1 MTDLIQRPRRLRK
14 SPALRAMFE
23 ETTLSLNDLVLPI
36 FVEEEID
43 DYKAVEAMPGVM
55 RIPEKHLARE
65 IERIANAGI
74 RSVMTFGISHH
85 TDETGSD
92 AWREDGLVARMSRI
106 CKQTV
111 PEMIV
116 MSDTCFCEYT
126 SHGHCGV
133 LCEHGVD
140 NDATLENLGKQAVV
154 AAAAGADFI
163 APSAAMDGQVQ
174 AIRQALDA
182 AGFKDT
188 AIMSYST
195 KFASSFYGP
204 FREAAGSALKGDRKS
219 YQMNPMNRREAIRE
233 SLLDEAQGADC
244 LMVKPA
250 GAYLDIVR
258 ELRERTELP
267 IGAYQVSGEYAMIK
281 FAALAGAIDEEKV
294 VLESLGSIKRA
305 GADLIFSYFALDL
318 AERRFCVNDHYAG
331 FTPEP
336 GISPLPRPIKRN
348 IPKNRR
354 PMHNPPLWQ
363 VIRIGIVLSHA
374 VIPNR
379 NIIRLPAPAHLKLR
393 FSDMGKQKT

>member
-140 NDATLENLGKQAVV
+140 ND
-154 AAAAGADFI
+154 DFI
-163 APSAAMDGQVQ
+163 APSAAMDCQVQ

-318 AERRFCVNDHYAG
+318 AEKK
-331 FTPEP
+331 
-336 GISPLPRPIKRN
+336 I
-348 IPKNRR
+348 
-354 PMHNPPLWQ
+354 
-363 VIRIGIVLSHA
+363 
-374 VIPNR
+374 
-379 NIIRLPAPAHLKLR
+379 LR
-393 FSDMGKQKT
+393 

>member
-1 MTDLIQRPRRLRK
+1 MTDLITRPRRLRK
-14 SPALRAMFE
+14 SASLRAMFE

-43 DYKAVEAMPGVM
+43 DYKAIEAMPGVM
-55 RIPEKHLARE
+55 RIPERHLARE

-85 TDETGSD
+85 TDAVGSD
-92 AWREDGLVARMSRI
+92 TWNENGLVARMSRI
-106 CKQTV
+106 CKEAV

-133 LCEHGVD
+133 LCDHGVD
-140 NDATLENLGKQAVV
+140 NDLTLANLGKQAVV

-182 AGFKDT
+182 AGFTDT

-204 FREAAGSALKGDRKS
+204 FREAAGTALNLRD
-219 YQMNPMNRREAIRE
+219 
-233 SLLDEAQGADC
+233 
-244 LMVKPA
+244 
-250 GAYLDIVR
+250 
-258 ELRERTELP
+258 LRERTNLP
-267 IGAYQVSGEYAMIK
+267 LGAYQVSGEYAMIK
-281 FAALAGAIDEEKV
+281 FAAQAGAIDEEKV
-294 VLESLGSIKRA
+294 VLESLGAIKRA

-318 AERRFCVNDHYAG
+318 AEKK
-331 FTPEP
+331 
-336 GISPLPRPIKRN
+336 I
-348 IPKNRR
+348 
-354 PMHNPPLWQ
+354 
-363 VIRIGIVLSHA
+363 
-374 VIPNR
+374 
-379 NIIRLPAPAHLKLR
+379 LR
-393 FSDMGKQKT
+393 